1 MEEQITETLIESPYP
16 FWITIILFAVIS
28 GLIQCI
34 ISFFIERGKNLATKK
49 DISDITNK
57 IESVKDSYNKALEAH
72 KIELQKEF
80 ESHKYIMTLCHSLD
94 NTLLQYIASCLKAD
108 AEKGIIYPDNDNS
121 LIKENNKL
129 SNFLYTYKGRYDS
142 IPVLYNLRII
152 SGEIDA
158 DNENLNLRIS
168 AGYEEGIINQIPSKQ
183 KKLLITALNEALM
196 YFIPALVPDN
206 HINEDITDQKE

>member
-1 MEEQITETLIESPYP
+1 MEGEITKTLIESPYP

-49 DISDITNK
+49 DISNITNK

-94 NTLLQYIASCLKAD
+94 NTLLQHIASCLKAD
-108 AEKGIIYPDNDNS
+108 AEKGIIFPDNDDS
-121 LIKENNKL
+121 LLMEISKL
-129 SNFLYTYKGRYDS
+129 SSLLYTYKGRYDS
-142 IPVLYNLRII
+142 ILVLRKLREI
-152 SGEIDA
+152 SGDIDEE
-158 DNENLNLRIS
+158 NENLNLRS
-168 AGYEEGIINQIPSKQ
+168 YVGDEEITNQIPP
-183 KKLLITALNEALM
+183 KKKALLMTTLNEALM
-196 YFIPALVPDN
+196 YFIPALNP
-206 HINEDITDQKE
+206 

>member
-1 MEEQITETLIESPYP
+1 MEGEITKTLIESPYP
-16 FWITIILFAVIS
+16 FWITILLFAVIS

-94 NTLLQYIASCLKAD
+94 NTLLQHIASCLKAD
-108 AEKGIIYPDNDNS
+108 AEKGIIFPDNDDS
-121 LIKENNKL
+121 LLMEISKL
-129 SNFLYTYKGRYDS
+129 SSFLYTYKGRYDS
-142 IPVLYNLRII
+142 ILVLRKLREI
-152 SGEIDA
+152 SGDIDEE
-158 DNENLNLRIS
+158 NENLNLRS
-168 AGYEEGIINQIPSKQ
+168 YVGDHYCPVKVD
-183 KKLLITALNEALM
+183 K
-196 YFIPALVPDN
+196 
-206 HINEDITDQKE
+206 

>member
-1 MEEQITETLIESPYP
+1 MEEQITKTLIESPYP

-49 DISDITNK
+49 DISDITDK
-57 IESVKDSYNKALEAH
+57 IESVKGSYNKALEAH

-108 AEKGIIYPDNDNS
+108 AEKYIEDCDNDES
-121 LIKENNKL
+121 LFTSNNKL
-129 SNFLYTYKGRYDS
+129 SNFLHTYKSRYDS
-142 IPVLYNLRII
+142 IPVLRKLRSI
-152 SGEIDA
+152 SGDIDS
-158 DNENLNLRIS
+158 DYMLFKFITTS
-168 AGYEEGIINQIPSKQ
+168 PINGKVNAIPSER
-183 KKLLITALNEALM
+183 KKTI
-196 YFIPALVPDN
+196 
-206 HINEDITDQKE
+206 H